1 MDLLADQLNDYS
13 RHGIP
18 RLPHLLTFEA
28 DEDTEEA
35 LYRYRA
41 RIMLALVDWSGLC
54 RWVKFLLIRGPS
66 RLFFVPLSSLEE
78 DWKLIVMDWTLL
90 PERQRQ
96 QQNAIWELVQ
106 TEVAYL
112 RTLKVITDVSLIR
125 SIAPISFC
133 LRPSSSIRL
142 CENDGGLF
150 SVDYGSLYDLHQTST
165 PPSLVIDSLLFCPG
179 RVTCVICRT

>member
-1 MDLLADQLNDYS
+1 V
-13 RHGIP
+13 
-18 RLPHLLTFEA
+18 TV
-28 DEDTEEA
+28 T
-35 LYRYRA
+35 
-41 RIMLALVDWSGLC
+41 
-54 RWVKFLLIRGPS
+54 
-66 RLFFVPLSSLEE
+66 LFSLEE

-125 SIAPISFC
+125 STIPVSF
-133 LRPSSSIRL
+133 LFTTSSSIRL

-150 SVDYGSLYDLHQTST
+150 WWA
-165 PPSLVIDSLLFCPG
+165 I
-179 RVTCVICRT
+179 

>member
-66 RLFFVPLSSLEE
+66 RLFFCATLQFGGRLET
-78 DWKLIVMDWTLL
+78 DRDGLDFAAGTTASTA
-90 PERQRQ
+90 ERH
-96 QQNAIWELVQ
+96 LG
-106 TEVAYL
+106 T
-112 RTLKVITDVSLIR
+112 R
-125 SIAPISFC
+125 S
-133 LRPSSSIRL
+133 
-142 CENDGGLF
+142 D
-150 SVDYGSLYDLHQTST
+150 
-165 PPSLVIDSLLFCPG
+165 
-179 RVTCVICRT
+179 

>member
-1 MDLLADQLNDYS
+1 
-13 RHGIP
+13 
-18 RLPHLLTFEA
+18 
-28 DEDTEEA
+28 
-35 LYRYRA
+35 
-41 RIMLALVDWSGLC
+41 
-54 RWVKFLLIRGPS
+54 
-66 RLFFVPLSSLEE
+66 
-78 DWKLIVMDWTLL
+78 MDWTLL

-125 SIAPISFC
+125 SIVAIYFC

-150 SVDYGSLYDLHQTST
+150 WWTMVLYTTST
-165 PPSLVIDSLLFCPG
+165 NINAAFS
-179 RVTCVICRT
+179 RY